1 MCTTCASSTIH
12 IRAHSARIFVARAH
26 CRSIPRPIPPRK
38 KNSKKNW
45 RAPRGDPDA
54 HPDRRLQVF
63 YEDEARFGQ
72 QGTLTRVQHGFA
84 TPCRAANAVRI
95 RLCPG
100 RDVRRDGAGRR
111 TDLAAAG
118 HGHRESVSRP
128 ILGNARTRRA
138 GGAGLG
144 RRRLP
149 SGERST
155 LPIEHHVDDVAAVLA
170 GAESSRES
178 VALPAEPSLVEPKIR
193 HRG

>member
-1 MCTTCASSTIH
+1 MRCMDCCIGSA
-12 IRAHSARIFVARAH
+12 IRRS
-26 CRSIPRPIPPRK
+26 CPGRSIPRPIPPRK
-38 KNSKKNW
+38 KNSKKIW

-54 HPDRRLQVF
+54 LSRPPAASLSRRRSAVRP
-63 YEDEARFGQ
+63 ARYADSRLGQ
-72 QGTLTRVQHGFA
+72 NGFA

-100 RDVRRDGAGRR
+100 RDVRRDGPGRR
-111 TDLAAAG
+111 ADLTAAG
-118 HGHRESVSRP
+118 HGHCESVSRP

-149 SGERST
+149 SGKRST
-155 LPIEHHVDDVAAVLA
+155 LPVEHHVDELAAVLA